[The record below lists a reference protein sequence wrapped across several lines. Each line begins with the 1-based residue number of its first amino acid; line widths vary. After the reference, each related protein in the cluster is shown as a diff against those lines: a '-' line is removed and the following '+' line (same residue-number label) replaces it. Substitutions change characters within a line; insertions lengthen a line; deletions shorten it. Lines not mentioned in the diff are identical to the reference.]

1 MRKIRIPAV
10 LAAAA
15 IPVCA
20 AAAIITASQAAQ
32 ASTTYHH
39 PVGPAVV
46 SSYSCTPYVTGYDRH
61 GHPLMGKDCM
71 VNVIFTGPSGAWT
84 LYIQTPRREKLT
96 DFAWQAN
103 DSSEMGSTAPQTK
116 YAPLTVSGYPDDY
129 ATGILPA
136 GEMASGWFNF
146 LVPAGERVPTVSIQA
161 TR

>member
-84 LYIQTPRREKLT
+84 LYIQTPRREEADGLR
-96 DFAWQAN
+96 
-103 DSSEMGSTAPQTK
+103 
-116 YAPLTVSGYPDDY
+116 L
-129 ATGILPA
+129 
-136 GEMASGWFNF
+136 
-146 LVPAGERVPTVSIQA
+146 AGERQQRNGVDGTSDEVCPSH
-161 TR
+161 RERLPG